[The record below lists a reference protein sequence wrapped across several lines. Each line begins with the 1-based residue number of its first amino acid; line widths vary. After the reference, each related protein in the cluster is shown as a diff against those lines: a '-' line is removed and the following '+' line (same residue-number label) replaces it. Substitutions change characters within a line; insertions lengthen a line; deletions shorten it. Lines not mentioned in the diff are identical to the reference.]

1 MERIH
6 SSTLWKYPHSGGML
20 VYFPFMAIR
29 EGCQLRDFFIIL
41 TWSRNNLP
49 PPSFICEETIN
60 TNKIRAKTE
69 EGI

>member
-6 SSTLWKYPHSGGML
+6 SSTLWKYPHCGGML

-41 TWSRNNLP
+41 T
-49 PPSFICEETIN
+49 
-60 TNKIRAKTE
+60 
-69 EGI
+69 